1 MFVNVVFHINILSL
15 FYCKTI
21 TRLGKK
27 KTMSKYKI
35 YKVGGC
41 VRDKFLGVDSK
52 DIDFTFVLGDTTK
65 TVQDGFCEMTEFMVN
80 EGYTIFLSTPDCYTI
95 RAKFPEN
102 HKFTGMVAD
111 FVLAR
116 KEVGYYKGTRR
127 PILELGTLEDD
138 LIRRDFT
145 VNAMAEDEDGYVIDL
160 FNGKLDLKRMV
171 LITPKSSDLTFN
183 EDPLRIIRAIRFS
196 ITKGFSLE
204 FLDDTINDFD
214 YQNKMGVVSIE
225 RIREELL
232 KCFKHDT
239 LSMIEMLNKFSS
251 LKEYIF
257 KNNILWLKP
266 TFEKK

>member
-1 MFVNVVFHINILSL
+1 MEN
-15 FYCKTI
+15 
-21 TRLGKK
+21 
-27 KTMSKYKI
+27 YKI

-52 DIDFTFVLGDTTK
+52 DIDFTFVLNDASK
-65 TVQDGFCEMTEFMVN
+65 SVDEGFQEMTDFMIN
-80 EGYTIFLSTPDCYTI
+80 EGYTIFLSTPECYTI

-102 HKFTGMVAD
+102 HKFKGMVAD

-116 KEVGYYKGTRR
+116 KEVGYYEGTRR

-138 LIRRDFT
+138 LVRRDFT

-160 FNGKLDLKRMV
+160 FHGQIDLKRMV
-171 LITPKSSDLTFN
+171 LMTPKSPTITFN
-183 EDPLRIIRAIRFS
+183 EDPLRIIRAVRFS
-196 ITKGFSLE
+196 ITKGFSLDYLE
-204 FLDDTINDFD
+204 HTIIDFD
-214 YQNKMGVVSIE
+214 YQNKMSVVSIE
-225 RIREELL
+225 RIREELF

-239 LSMIEMLNKFSS
+239 LSTIEMLNKFPT

-266 TFEKK
+266 TFEKQ